1 VLNLIGKIFGSKND
15 RDMKPLWPI
24 VDEVKEAFEK
34 LQPLNNDQLR
44 EKTTEFKKRI
54 ADHIANEKK
63 EIAEL
68 KAQAEQEENMDEKK
82 NSTHP
87 LIHLKKR
94 SRKK

>member
-44 EKTTEFKKRI
+44 EKTTEFKKRMPI
-54 ADHIANEKK
+54 T
-63 EIAEL
+63 L
-68 KAQAEQEENMDEKK
+68 R
-82 NSTHP
+82 T
-87 LIHLKKR
+87 KKR
-94 SRKK
+94 RSLN